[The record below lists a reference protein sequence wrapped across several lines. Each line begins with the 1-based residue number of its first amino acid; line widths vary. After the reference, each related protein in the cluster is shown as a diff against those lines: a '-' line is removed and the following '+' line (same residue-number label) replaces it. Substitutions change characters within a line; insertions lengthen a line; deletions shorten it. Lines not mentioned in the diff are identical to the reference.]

1 MMSSPLDSL
10 PDGAARDDLPFHRP
24 FVTGTE
30 AIAVSRVL
38 AGGYT
43 GGNGPFTEACEMRL
57 AELTGAA
64 KVLLT
69 HSCTGALE
77 MAALLAQV
85 GPGDEVIM
93 PSFTFVSTANAF
105 VLRGATPVFVE
116 VRSADLTIDPAAVEA
131 ALTAR
136 TRAIVPVHYG
146 GGAAD
151 MEALSAI
158 AASAGALVIEDA
170 AQSVFAS
177 WRGRAPGGLGHLG
190 AMSFHE
196 TKNLSC
202 GEGGALLINDP
213 AFIER
218 AEVLQ
223 EKGTNRVRFV
233 RGEISAYEWIDV
245 GSSFL
250 MSDLTAAILGTQL
263 DAGEAITAARRA
275 IWMSYHNGFEPLE
288 ADGHVVRP
296 SIPLDVEHN
305 GHTYWLLAPD
315 EQARDNL
322 LARLRDDG
330 VRAQFHYVPLHSA
343 PGGRRY
349 GRPAGDLSHTT
360 DIAARLVRLPLWAGM
375 NHADVERVI
384 QLTTRAL
391 REPRAAVARR

>member
-1 MMSSPLDSL
+1 
-10 PDGAARDDLPFHRP
+10 
-24 FVTGTE
+24 
-30 AIAVSRVL
+30 
-38 AGGYT
+38 
-43 GGNGPFTEACEMRL
+43 
-57 AELTGAA
+57 
-64 KVLLT
+64 
-69 HSCTGALE
+69 
-77 MAALLAQV
+77 
-85 GPGDEVIM
+85 
-93 PSFTFVSTANAF
+93 
-105 VLRGATPVFVE
+105 
-116 VRSADLTIDPAAVEA
+116 
-131 ALTAR
+131 
-136 TRAIVPVHYG
+136 
-146 GGAAD
+146 
-151 MEALSAI
+151 
-158 AASAGALVIEDA
+158 
-170 AQSVFAS
+170 
-177 WRGRAPGGLGHLG
+177 
-190 AMSFHE
+190 
-196 TKNLSC
+196 
-202 GEGGALLINDP
+202 
-213 AFIER
+213 
-218 AEVLQ
+218 
-223 EKGTNRVRFV
+223 
-233 RGEISAYEWIDV
+233 
-245 GSSFL
+245 

>member
-1 MMSSPLDSL
+1 MTSSPLDPV
-10 PDGAARDDLPFHRP
+10 PDGASRDELPFHRP
-24 FVTGTE
+24 FVTGAE
-30 AIAVSRVL
+30 PAAVSRVL
-38 AGGYT
+38 ASGYT
-43 GGNGPFTEACEMRL
+43 GGNGPFAQECEERL
-57 AELTGAA
+57 AALTGTVR
-64 KVLLT
+64 VLLT

-77 MAALLAQV
+77 MAALLAEV

-116 VRSADLTIDPAAVEA
+116 VRAADLTIDPAAAEA
-131 ALTAR
+131 AVTTR

-177 WRGRAPGGLGHLG
+177 WRGRAPGALGHLG

-223 EKGTNRVRFV
+223 EKGTNRIRFA
-233 RGEISAYEWIDV
+233 RGEISAYEWLDI

-275 IWMSYHNGFEPLE
+275 IWTAYHNGFKPLE

-296 SIPLDVEHN
+296 ALPPDVEHN
-305 GHTYWLLAPD
+305 GHTSWLLAPD
-315 EQARDNL
+315 ENARDHL
-322 LARLRDDG
+322 LARLRRAG

-343 PGGRRY
+343 PAGRRY
-349 GRPAGDLSHTT
+349 GRASGDLSHTT

-375 NHADVERVI
+375 NGAEVERVI
-384 QLTTRAL
+384 ELTTRAL